1 LTLPIDTHTHT
12 HTHRKGDIHLG
23 ALLWKAVDTGKA
35 AVEVGEG
42 GKPPPNDAA
51 ALVHVCTFL
60 CVPVRVRAYVHACP
74 CAYLQVCA
82 PLFACIHVFM
92 RTACMCAFVCNSL
105 WMWECVCMCV
115 CIWMCVCVCACLC
128 VPCVRVCAGVL
139 LIVRARVGHT
149 CGVRVCARVGHTCGV
164 RVCA

>member
-1 LTLPIDTHTHT
+1 MTLPIDTHTHT

-149 CGVRVCARVGHTCGV
+149 CGVRVCA
-164 RVCA
+164 